1 MSKSIALVF
10 HALLFIIRAFTT
22 DDFKKNI
29 NDIPMVK
36 IESI

>member
-22 DDFKKNI
+22 DDLKKI

-36 IESI
+36 ILEPF